1 MTDTLRS
8 SPATLHDVAREAGV
22 SLATASRS
30 LNGSTRKVNEDYR
43 ARVLAAA
50 ERLGYV
56 ANLSAQTIAKGTSS
70 TLALLVSDIADPYF
84 AAIAAGVLSGAE
96 QAGLITTM
104 GITQRSAE
112 RELDLVKT
120 LRGQRPRVLILT
132 GSRYVDAALDEALTR
147 ELQAFESTGGRVVM
161 VSQRSLPF
169 DTVQTDNYGGAREL
183 AESLVGQGY
192 RSFAALT
199 GVSSLMTAR
208 DRLAGFRDGLAAH
221 GLSLPDERVVE
232 TEFTRAGGYDGAG
245 QLLARG
251 LDDAELLFAVNDVMA
266 VGAMSRLREEGID
279 VPGRLAVAGFDDI
292 STARDVTPALSTVRL
307 PLEQVGAAAIE
318 LALAGPRGDEPTLVT
333 LGGEVVLRASTP
345 SRG

>member
-1 MTDTLRS
+1 MAQRAHS
-8 SPATLHDVAREAGV
+8 SPTLHDVAREAGV

-30 LNGSTRKVNEDYR
+30 LNGSTRKVNEEYR

-169 DTVQTDNYGGAREL
+169 DTVQTDDYGGARDL
-183 AESLVGQGY
+183 AESLVDQGY

-232 TEFTRAGGYDGAG
+232 TEFTRQGGYDGAG
-245 QLLARG
+245 QLLSRG
-251 LDDAELLFAVNDVMA
+251 LGDAELLFAVNDVMA
-266 VGAMSRLREEGID
+266 VGAMSRLREESVD
-279 VPGRLAVAGFDDI
+279 VPGSLAVAGFDDI
-292 STARDVTPALSTVRL
+292 STARDVTPALTTVRL
-307 PLEQVGAAAIE
+307 PLERVGAAAIE
-318 LALAGPRGDEPTLVT
+318 LALAGQRGDEPTLVT
-333 LGGEVVLRASTP
+333 LGGEVVLRTSTP
-345 SRG
+345 ARG

>member
-1 MTDTLRS
+1 MAQRAHS
-8 SPATLHDVAREAGV
+8 SPTLHDVAREAGV

-30 LNGSTRKVNEDYR
+30 LNGSTRKVNEEYR

-169 DTVQTDNYGGAREL
+169 DTVQTDNYGGARDL
-183 AESLVGQGY
+183 AESLVDQGY

-232 TEFTRAGGYDGAG
+232 TEFTRQGGYDGAG
-245 QLLARG
+245 QLLSRG
-251 LDDAELLFAVNDVMA
+251 LGDAELLFAVNDVMA
-266 VGAMSRLREEGID
+266 VGAMSRLREESVD
-279 VPGRLAVAGFDDI
+279 VPGSLAVAGFDDI
-292 STARDVTPALSTVRL
+292 STARDVTPALTTVRL
-307 PLEQVGAAAIE
+307 PLERVGAAAIE
-318 LALAGPRGDEPTLVT
+318 LALAGQRGDEPTLVT
-333 LGGEVVLRASTP
+333 LGGEVVLRTSTP
-345 SRG
+345 ARG